1 MGNNVICSYCAIG
14 HPPSFCLLERDGG
27 CLSKE
32 SNESIESLGD
42 ILSGLSNE
50 SHDIGRGSSFGEEP
64 SSERVYKDPIST
76 GRKRAAELYPIAVG
90 QICAWAWKKNCG
102 GGIEPIFGCTGR
114 PATNI
119 HHGPDKSTFANEA
132 SNISVICTF
141 CHNRWHVKN
150 DKYYSEPRP
159 ANGGTWLPNP
169 PIGKEIIPLEAIVK
183 ATKEEILLEELK
195 QPEGGKD
202 AR

>member
-1 MGNNVICSYCAIG
+1 MANVVCAYCAIG

-32 SNESIESLGD
+32 SNESTQSLGN
-42 ILSGLSNE
+42 ILSGLTDPSSE
-50 SHDIGRGSSFGEEP
+50 SGEEL
-64 SSERVYKDPIST
+64 SEERVYKDPIST
-76 GRKRAAELYPIAVG
+76 GRKRAAELYPIAPG
-90 QICAWAWKKNCG
+90 QVCAWAWHKNCG
-102 GGIEPIFGCTGR
+102 GGIEPIYGCTGR

-141 CHNRWHVKN
+141 CHNRWHSKN
-150 DKYYSEPRP
+150 DRYYKEPRP
-159 ANGGTWLPNP
+159 ENGGTWLPIVPN
-169 PIGKEIIPLEAIVK
+169 GKELIPLEAIQR

-195 QPEGGKD
+195 IPEGGKD
-202 AR
+202 KG